1 MNPSKRRIEVPH
13 HLAERCFERRP
24 PANQHIIVAGMQICR
39 RREPYEFPQAPPH
52 AVTHHGIA
60 HLPRH
65 REAHSD
71 ATCVS
76 ALPCLHDEGTAG
88 RPHRGGRSAKVRPAL
103 QPLHDTAKLGETML
117 GRGKAPVTHSA
128 ACVHGRAAPPEPCDR
143 PWLPYEHESRGGVY
157 APICSAGRF
166 VSRGCLRSRT
176 PNLPAYAGLGARRC
190 AICAAY
196 TGPLLSRQSDRPAT
210 CRRCRGSVRFC
221 RRGLRSVRRPSPFP
235 YE

>member
-24 PANQHIIVAGMQICR
+24 PANQHIIVAGMKICR

-76 ALPCLHDEGTAG
+76 APPCLHDEGAAG

-166 VSRGCLRSRT
+166 VSRRYLRSRT
-176 PNLPAYAGLGARRC
+176 PNLPAYAGLGRAGAQFARLIRDPSC
-190 AICAAY
+190 PVNLI
-196 TGPLLSRQSDRPAT
+196 GPRLAG
-210 CRRCRGSVRFC
+210 RCRGSVRFW
-221 RRGLRSVRRPSPFP
+221 RRGLGVRAAAITISL
-235 YE
+235 